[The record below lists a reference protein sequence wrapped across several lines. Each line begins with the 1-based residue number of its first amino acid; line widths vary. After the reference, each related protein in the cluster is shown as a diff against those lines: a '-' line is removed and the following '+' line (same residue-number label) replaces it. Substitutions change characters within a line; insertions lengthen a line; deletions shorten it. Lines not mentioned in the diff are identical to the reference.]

1 MTLPDCPD
9 ANLPLAGPA
18 WQQWLTQLVAAVRNP
33 TFNNLS
39 VYANDAAAAAGGLV
53 AGQLYRT
60 STGQVMVVY

>member
-1 MTLPDCPD
+1 MLSPFNPRLPIDSPQNQQWFTELVNAVNNPAI
-9 ANLPLAGPA
+9 ANLP
-18 WQQWLTQLVAAVRNP
+18 
-33 TFNNLS
+33 